1 MNPQKNCYDRILYS
15 VSVSVDRTIE
25 VSSDRFPVKNKF
37 AAFSFLMKHSL
48 LPLFPTH
55 LPPPSAFQHPAHTPS
70 SPSHPP
76 HISYLRM
83 LRMSKEGGK
92 IRHSTLQRRRK
103 DPRQA
108 FFVIFFFGTGVLFI
122 SFLLLA
128 RKNFYSCEICDA
140 STPTP
145 STPPFFV

>member
-1 MNPQKNCYDRILYS
+1 M
-15 VSVSVDRTIE
+15 
-25 VSSDRFPVKNKF
+25 SSDRFPVKNKI

-76 HISYLRM
+76 HVSDQRM
-83 LRMSKEGGK
+83 FRMSKEGGK
-92 IRHSTLQRRRK
+92 IRHSYIAETKKTPTSSL
-103 DPRQA
+103 
-108 FFVIFFFGTGVLFI
+108 FFFFFFFCTGILLI

-128 RKNFYSCEICDA
+128 RKNFYSCEICEA
-140 STPTP
+140 SPPTP